1 MGTASEITGIIDAMD
16 RILIKPKGN
25 SWYEIKAKADSA
37 EIFLYDE
44 IGGWG
49 IGAKQ
54 FIDELRALD
63 GLPLTLRIHSP
74 GGSVLDGHAIYSALK
89 RHDGQ
94 ITVAIDGL
102 AASMAS
108 VIAMAGDRVTMA
120 ENGFIMIHNPSG
132 MAMGESDDMR
142 KAAELLDKMRDGLV
156 NIYVARTKMP
166 VKKIEKMMDEET
178 WMNSTDA
185 RGMGFIDDVTEEIDI
200 AAKFDLSK
208 FAHLPRALVDTTKT
222 HMATKTTLEVPI
234 DELTQLRADSASLV
248 ALTAATKVFE
258 AERTA
263 LHERLSDL
271 ACKIAEKDVALATK
285 DARITSLEAE
295 VASIPA
301 KVNEGIQRSLA
312 ATGHPQPVPEGAPK
326 GEGKTEATWAE
337 KLAAMT
343 PAERTVAMKIHR
355 QEIFA
360 EYRGPQKQSA
370 VTR

>member
-1 MGTASEITGIIDAMD
+1 M
-16 RILIKPKGN
+16 R

-63 GLPLTLRIHSP
+63 GLPITLRIHSP

-132 MAMGESDDMR
+132 MALGESDDMR

-156 NIYVARTKMP
+156 NIYVARTGMA

-178 WMNSTDA
+178 WMNSTEA
-185 RGMGFIDDVTEEIDI
+185 RGLGFIDDVTEEIDI

-222 HMATKTTLEVPI
+222 NMATKTTLEVPV
-234 DELTQLRADSASLV
+234 DELQQLRADAAALVSATGTIT
-248 ALTAATKVFE
+248 ALTAENSTFNA
-258 AERTA
+258 
-263 LHERLSDL
+263 RLSDL
-271 ACKIAEKDVALATK
+271 ACKIAEKELALA
-285 DARITSLEAE
+285 ARDVEIKNLKAE
-295 VASIPA
+295 VEALPQKI
-301 KVNEGIQRSLA
+301 NEGVQRTLA
-312 ATGHPQPVPEGAPK
+312 ATGHPQPVPEGTPK
-326 GEGKTEATWAE
+326 GGATDETWAA
-337 KLAAMT
+337 KLAKMT
-343 PAERTVAMKIHR
+343 PAERTVAMKNHR
-355 QEIFA
+355 AEIFA
-360 EYRGPQKQSA
+360 EYRKPQPV
-370 VTR
+370 VTQ